1 MSKVCLFTL
10 RGVALDLKNSL
21 QFWKLNSP
29 KILVLYDSALLFL
42 KRQSNEIFDLHLFSL
57 SSFKLYLGYGR
68 VKIFLILVQIWT
80 IYLNSKFKKRSPRGG
95 VKKNL
100 LTYKWACFSSE
111 KRCIYTF
118 WFVKHTRNY
127 ILNRSSCKEVL
138 FRKLKCNKGIF
149 R

>member
-57 SSFKLYLGYGR
+57 SSFKFSTWAKDHL
-68 VKIFLILVQIWT
+68 VKLFLILVQIWI

-95 VKKNL
+95 VKINL

-118 WFVKHTRNY
+118 WFVKHSRNY
-127 ILNRSSCKEVL
+127 ILK
-138 FRKLKCNKGIF
+138 I
-149 R
+149 